1 MSIIIENLKNWF
13 KNFKFTFGFLV
24 KCILVLVTLTYF
36 FLLAFGKG
44 IFDPM
49 NGFWRSINIFGKAG
63 EYNAI
68 VRLISYAFF
77 LLGGSWIIGFL
88 LKKLSAPMKKG
99 RAIVF
104 MLASLIKYVAVIV
117 LFFFILQACGVDT
130 TTILAGIGIVGL
142 VVGLGAQP
150 LIADIIAGIFIVFE
164 GVFDVGDIIVASGF
178 RGNVIDIGIRTTK
191 IVDTGGN
198 IKIMNNSDL
207 RSIVN
212 MTNQLSLAVCDIGIE
227 YGESLERVEAI
238 LAANLESVKKAIP
251 DIKEGPFYK
260 GVSEL
265 ADSAVVIRFVAK
277 CDEGTK
283 YQVERDMNRQFKLLF
298 DKNNIGIPFPQVVVN
313 EPSTFEDA
321 TKNDQNAAK
330 QFVQEQKELSKGI
343 AETDSFGD
351 K

>member
-1 MSIIIENLKNWF
+1 MIIIENLKNWF

-24 KCILVLVTLTYF
+24 KCILVLATLTYF
-36 FLLAFGKG
+36 FLLICGKYF
-44 IFDPM
+44 FDPM
-49 NGFWRSINIFGKAG
+49 NEFWRSINVFGMAG
-63 EYNAI
+63 EYNVI

-88 LKKLSAPMKKG
+88 LKQLSAPMKKG

-104 MLASLIKYVAVIV
+104 MLASLLKYAAVIV

-150 LIADIIAGIFIVFE
+150 LISDIIAGIFIVFE

-178 RGNVIDIGIRTTK
+178 RGTVMDIGIRTTK
-191 IVDTGGN
+191 ILDAGGN
-198 IKIMNNSDL
+198 IKVMNNADL
-207 RSIVN
+207 RAIVN

-227 YGESLERVEAI
+227 YGESLERVEVV
-238 LAANLESVKKAIP
+238 LASNLESIKQAIP

-260 GVSEL
+260 GVAEL

-277 CDEGTK
+277 CEEGTK

-321 TKNDQNAAK
+321 TKSEQRMAK
-330 QFVQEQKELSKGI
+330 QFVEEQKELSKGI
-343 AETDSFGD
+343 AETDIISE